1 MEESPIEYKVALAG
15 NTAVSKT
22 SLFDKLTT
30 GEFFE
35 KKIAAIQMDKKSL
48 SIEIEVNQ
56 NDKMVNKEIKISLI
70 DTPGKERFRDIA
82 KKYLRKSDGIL
93 LLYDVTNKESFKH
106 IENWI
111 EIIHES
117 LGNHKNSK
125 YIIILIGN
133 KVDLLEFKDYERQV
147 NEDEAKAI
155 CEEKSLIWGGEIS
168 IKSIELSQLKNLF
181 KNYVKHIYD
190 KVGEK
195 IMYDY
200 KIEKKQFCFLG

>member
-125 YIIILIGN
+125 YIIILIGS

-155 CEEKSLIWGGEIS
+155 CKEKSLIWGG
-168 IKSIELSQLKNLF
+168 
-181 KNYVKHIYD
+181 
-190 KVGEK
+190 
-195 IMYDY
+195 
-200 KIEKKQFCFLG
+200 

>member
-15 NTAVSKT
+15 NTAAGKT

-48 SIEIEVNQ
+48 SIEIEVYQ

-70 DTPGKERFRDIA
+70 DTPGKERLKKKK

-155 CEEKSLIWGGEIS
+155 CEEKSLIWGG
-168 IKSIELSQLKNLF
+168 
-181 KNYVKHIYD
+181 
-190 KVGEK
+190 
-195 IMYDY
+195 
-200 KIEKKQFCFLG
+200 